1 MKKIIAFAL
10 SIAVLFAFAA
20 CEAGTIPPYY
30 GKTVESITLLS
41 APDYIVG
48 ETLNPADLSF
58 RVVYDN
64 GEEVTRT
71 GADLGLAPTKTGTD
85 SKLEI
90 DSSGSYEFENAT
102 AKTFGIV
109 YGTSRPTSGGVVTEK
124 AIWTCEITP
133 YEAAKVKYV
142 VDPSNA
148 PKEYVAGTDPFE
160 GVVITAKLPKGD
172 KVVSAEIAGIDMDD
186 FDSAETETTVTFT
199 VKSNVTIVTLSS
211 AWTITYSVV
220 EEEVTGITFEYNDEL
235 FANTPAA
242 DMTTLDKIEF
252 KVHVTYSTGR
262 TKDFATRA
270 AFKSAGGEV
279 DFNGFYDENTKVQE
293 VSTSS
298 INFTATVEYEDYT
311 NSGFDRGHLCPNA
324 DRDITSEFAKETFYM
339 SNIAPQNPS
348 LNQQDW
354 KYLEEKCREYVDKGS
369 ELFIIAGVYGKGG
382 TNRSGDNLLVYKNP
396 GERDSTEISI
406 PDHFWKVIVILDDG
420 DGDLSRINE
429 NTIAFA
435 VDFENKPVPED
446 LGWEDYTISIDT
458 LESRTGLDFLSA
470 LPDDIEESLESRMQ
484 SGL

>member
-71 GADLGLAPTKTGTD
+71 GADLGLAPTTTGTG
-85 SKLEI
+85 STVEI
-90 DSSGSYEFENAT
+90 DSDGSYEFTNAT
-102 AKTFGIV
+102 AKTFGIK

-186 FDSAETETTVTFT
+186 FDTAVTETTVTFT
-199 VKSNVTIVTLSS
+199 VKSTVTNVTLSS

-262 TKDFATRA
+262 TEDFATRA

-311 NSGFDRGHLCPNA
+311 NPSVSLSGRYATDYPTTFTATLKSEYKDQGAKQLSAPDTVRMDMFDFAFSDWASGADDYDGPAGSSDIVIENA
-324 DRDITSEFAKETFYM
+324 DIIEGESGNHTVYFYWGDADLRDKV
-339 SNIAPQNPS
+339 N
-348 LNQQDW
+348 
-354 KYLEEKCREYVDKGS
+354 
-369 ELFIIAGVYGKGG
+369 
-382 TNRSGDNLLVYKNP
+382 SGD
-396 GERDSTEISI
+396 
-406 PDHFWKVIVILDDG
+406 
-420 DGDLSRINE
+420 
-429 NTIAFA
+429 
-435 VDFENKPVPED
+435 PVEVTVPIKAAE
-446 LGWEDYTISIDT
+446 
-458 LESRTGLDFLSA
+458 
-470 LPDDIEESLESRMQ
+470 
-484 SGL
+484 

>member
-1 MKKIIAFAL
+1 MRRIIAFICFAL
-10 SIAVLFAFAA
+10 FVSSFFTSCDFLFNFTQGGEPSTEPAV
-20 CEAGTIPPYY
+20 PS
-30 GKTVESITLLS
+30 VDDDSNTLLGFPS
-41 APDYIVG
+41 DSVPGKSQIIEREAYTLLYDCGELLPVWVSWHLDAEDFG
-48 ETLNPADLSF
+48 ETERD
-58 RVVYDN
+58 
-64 GEEVTRT
+64 
-71 GADLGLAPTKTGTD
+71 
-85 SKLEI
+85 
-90 DSSGSYEFENAT
+90 
-102 AKTFGIV
+102 
-109 YGTSRPTSGGVVTEK
+109 
-124 AIWTCEITP
+124 
-133 YEAAKVKYV
+133 
-142 VDPSNA
+142 
-148 PKEYVAGTDPFE
+148 
-160 GVVITAKLPKGD
+160 
-172 KVVSAEIAGIDMDD
+172 DD
-186 FDSAETETTVTFT
+186 FQPDP
-199 VKSNVTIVTLSS
+199 
-211 AWTITYSVV
+211 
-220 EEEVTGITFEYNDEL
+220 EL
-235 FANTPAA
+235 P
-242 DMTTLDKIEF
+242 DL
-252 KVHVTYSTGR
+252 Y
-262 TKDFATRA
+262 
-270 AFKSAGGEV
+270 
-279 DFNGFYDENTKVQE
+279 Q
-293 VSTSS
+293 
-298 INFTATVEYEDYT
+298 VEYEDYT

-406 PDHFWKVIVILDDG
+406 PAHFWKVIVILDDG

>member
-41 APDYIVG
+41 APDYIVN

-71 GADLGLAPTKTGTD
+71 GADLGLAPTTGSDTTL
-85 SKLEI
+85 KI
-90 DSSGSYEFENAT
+90 DSDGSYKFADET

-109 YGTSRPTSGGVVTEK
+109 YGTSRPTSATGIMEK
-124 AIWTCEITP
+124 DNIWTCTIKP
-133 YEAAKVKYV
+133 YKADEVDYV

-172 KVVSAEIAGIDMDD
+172 KVVSAEIAGINLSSD
-186 FDSAETETTVTFT
+186 FDVDYAVTGSTVTCTYT
-199 VKSNVTIVTLSS
+199 VKSTVDNVTLSS
-211 AWTITYSVV
+211 AWTLTYTAV

-235 FANTPAA
+235 FANTPA
-242 DMTTLDKIEF
+242 DSMTTLDKIEF

-262 TKDFATRA
+262 TEDFATRA

-311 NSGFDRGHLCPNA
+311 NPSVSLSGRYATDYPTTFTATLKSEYKDQGAKQLSAPDTVRMDMFDFAFSDWASGADDYDGPAGSSDIVIENA
-324 DRDITSEFAKETFYM
+324 DIIEGESGNHIVYFYWGDADLRDKV
-339 SNIAPQNPS
+339 N
-348 LNQQDW
+348 
-354 KYLEEKCREYVDKGS
+354 
-369 ELFIIAGVYGKGG
+369 
-382 TNRSGDNLLVYKNP
+382 SGD
-396 GERDSTEISI
+396 
-406 PDHFWKVIVILDDG
+406 
-420 DGDLSRINE
+420 
-429 NTIAFA
+429 
-435 VDFENKPVPED
+435 PVEVTVPIKAAE
-446 LGWEDYTISIDT
+446 
-458 LESRTGLDFLSA
+458 
-470 LPDDIEESLESRMQ
+470 
-484 SGL
+484 